1 MWIDWYEE
9 RLRGSS
15 RREEYELLFAS
26 VPLEVW
32 DQGPAA
38 ANAWI
43 RAHLPPPS
51 AGPKIEIKDR
61 GSLEDWLR
69 RQSAAIAEA
78 IAVRAAL
85 RVAPL
90 VTEARERLGATRN
103 SVLSTLTS
111 AVFRASAVAWGPTKY
126 PTHSKEFRAAADA
139 AADAIGSFATTDAA
153 ALAVEASAVAVDAAF
168 APDAEAARFA
178 AARAAAVAADTA
190 DATAIWES
198 IGADAAAAPSAGA
211 NGLMDLPLWSDGG
224 PVWASA
230 KWINL
235 KAALVSD
242 EDWEI
247 WIGWYEDRLRGVSR
261 GEAYELVFASVPL
274 DVWDKGPTAANAW
287 IKERLPGEESPKIG
301 DAFSLDAW
309 LSAQTRE
316 TGIAIAVRAALRV
329 APLAA
334 HITRKGL
341 SPQQQRELTHL
352 AGAIFRALASARVS
366 VLDPGRI
373 FISAAR
379 NAAGAAS
386 DSSVVAIVA
395 AEVAR
400 AAMFATSAAA
410 NSAAAAAAANPETPG
425 AAAAAV
431 RAFVEAFKSAD
442 LSASD
447 AKVAAWNQI
456 RSDIEAIQRDGI
468 RAHLEAPLWRQH
480 EPTWVRFAVESL
492 QAALPGDE
500 DWDVWFG
507 WYKQRLRGGSRGGDY
522 ELVFASVPQEEWD
535 KGPAA
540 ANAWIKAHLPK
551 PPEAGRTEE
560 LPAPVPDVESPW
572 SYGWTAR
579 ATLAITAGPESF
591 PFYPF
596 FNSEQEHGQT
606 LEVCRVG
613 AEKLLRRLRAGQY
626 HNVRREYRER
636 LEDYLQNLP
645 KTTRQGN
652 ILLAYDDILNLRSD
666 FAAEVNELPTPFAS
680 ALRRVIENQFALN
693 TLYDIVA
700 RHNEAIATATRSAPF
715 PSGATGP
722 INAFISA
729 NTSRLFEPNVSEA
742 QQRLERAGPWDDR
755 PAMQVSSSEHA
766 ATVVQPPPLPPA
778 TPDAKRAHQRQTAAN
793 YNALWEVFLKAPA
806 AIEGWSQI
814 ARPR

>member
-1 MWIDWYEE
+1 M
-9 RLRGSS
+9 
-15 RREEYELLFAS
+15 
-26 VPLEVW
+26 
-32 DQGPAA
+32 
-38 ANAWI
+38 
-43 RAHLPPPS
+43 
-51 AGPKIEIKDR
+51 
-61 GSLEDWLR
+61 
-69 RQSAAIAEA
+69 
-78 IAVRAAL
+78 RAAL

-111 AVFRASAVAWGPTKY
+111 AVFRASAVAWAPTKY
-126 PTHSKEFRAAADA
+126 STHSKEFRAAAHA

-168 APDAEAARFA
+168 FAPDAEAARFA
-178 AARAAAVAADTA
+178 AARAAAVAADAA
-190 DATAIWES
+190 DDTAIWES

-242 EDWEI
+242 EDWEV
-247 WIGWYEDRLRGVSR
+247 WVGWYEDRLRGVSR

-287 IKERLPGEESPKIG
+287 IKERLPGEKSPKIG

-316 TGIAIAVRAALRV
+316 TAIVMAVRAALRV

-334 HITRKGL
+334 RITRKGL

-366 VLDPGRI
+366 VLDPDRI
-373 FISAAR
+373 FVSAAR

-410 NSAAAAAAANPETPG
+410 NSAAAAAAANPQTPG

-447 AKVAAWNQI
+447 AEVAAWNQI
-456 RSDIEAIQRDGI
+456 RVDIEAIQRDGI

-480 EPTWVRFAVESL
+480 EPTWVQFAVESL

-507 WYKQRLRGGSRGGDY
+507 WYNQRLRGGSRGGDY

-551 PPEAGRTEE
+551 GPGSDSSIPPGFAPPSPTLPPPLPDLASPFTYDWNAAWRITIVAGAQNLPIYRFFSSEE
-560 LPAPVPDVESPW
+560 
-572 SYGWTAR
+572 
-579 ATLAITAGPESF
+579 
-591 PFYPF
+591 
-596 FNSEQEHGQT
+596 EHRHS
-606 LEVCRVG
+606 LERCRVS
-613 AEKLLRRLRAGQY
+613 AERLLESLRDGRYGNA
-626 HNVRREYRER
+626 VRREYAER
-636 LEDYLQNLP
+636 LRYYLDDLP
-645 KTTRQGN
+645 KIAGVGN
-652 ILLAYDDILNLRSD
+652 IMLADDEVRVLHAMFAQDAEALPAP
-666 FAAEVNELPTPFAS
+666 FAA
-680 ALRRVIENQFALN
+680 ALSRVIANQFALN
-693 TLYDIVA
+693 DFYDVLR
-700 RHNEAIATATRSAPF
+700 RHEQAVNAGNWTQPF
-715 PSGATGP
+715 PFEAARRFFGAVDE
-722 INAFISA
+722 
-729 NTSRLFEPNVSEA
+729 NTPRLFEPEVGNGLHRVEQSA
-742 QQRLERAGPWDDR
+742 PLASSVPKPQ
-755 PAMQVSSSEHA
+755 PASSSA
-766 ATVVQPPPLPPA
+766 IQPPPLPA
-778 TPDAKRAHQRQTAAN
+778 GAPDAEHSRQRQMATAAN
-793 YNALWEVFLKAPA
+793 ALWRVFLMGKDLPV
-806 AIEGWSQI
+806 AIEGWTQAAHKLGENVGPI
-814 ARPR
+814 LDFLRGLGAPL